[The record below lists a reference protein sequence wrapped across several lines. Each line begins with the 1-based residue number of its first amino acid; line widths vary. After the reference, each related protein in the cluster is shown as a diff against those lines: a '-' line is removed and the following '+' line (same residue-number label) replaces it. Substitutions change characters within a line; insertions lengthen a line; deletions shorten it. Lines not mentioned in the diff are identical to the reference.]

1 MSKMSKFLVGVFLLV
16 TTLLMGLTLSGCTQ
30 DNTIEVVVS
39 PNVLNLKSSEGA
51 FTIHTD
57 VKYNSDLDVKV
68 YLNNNMDS
76 VSVLSTSADSRG
88 DLVVKCDILN
98 AKEIVS
104 EGSATFKL
112 TVCTED
118 GVLYSGTDT
127 IDVVSKGK

>member
-1 MSKMSKFLVGVFLLV
+1 MSKMSKFLVGAFLLL
-16 TTLLMGLTLSGCTQ
+16 TTLLIGLTLSGCTQ

-39 PNVLNLKSSEGA
+39 PNVLNLKSSGGVL
-51 FTIHTD
+51 TIHAD
-57 VKYNSDLDVKV
+57 IKYNADLDVKL
-68 YLNNNMDS
+68 YLSNNMDS
-76 VSVLSTSADSRG
+76 MSVLSTSADSRG

-98 AKEIVS
+98 VKGIVS

-112 TVCTED
+112 TVYTED